1 MEIQDREELL
11 YQELTSEEFM
21 AERREAIRLVK
32 EILWEWNIN
41 EQKQWKRMPLKAVA
55 GRIKTPK
62 SLVEKLKKKGYAI
75 SLKSVERL
83 HDLAGVRAVC
93 GYLDDV
99 YRLREYI
106 LLYKGV
112 QVIAQKDYIAS
123 PKKSGYQSLHLLLKT
138 EAGLAELQIRT
149 IAMDYWSNLEHPVIY
164 KKGIYADE
172 KVGKELIR
180 YAGFLREVDGMLVAL
195 RLEREKRVK

>member
-41 EQKQWKRMPLKAVA
+41 EQKQWKRMPLKAVE

-62 SLVEKLKKKGYAI
+62 SIVEKLKKKGYAI

-123 PKKSGYQSLHLLLKT
+123 PQEEWVSEFTS
-138 EAGLAELQIRT
+138 A
-149 IAMDYWSNLEHPVIY
+149 S
-164 KKGIYADE
+164 
-172 KVGKELIR
+172 
-180 YAGFLREVDGMLVAL
+180 
-195 RLEREKRVK
+195 

>member
-41 EQKQWKRMPLKAVA
+41 EQKQWKRMPLKAVE

-62 SLVEKLKKKGYAI
+62 SIVEKLKKKGYAI

-138 EAGLAELQIRT
+138 EADLAELQIRT

>member
-11 YQELTSEEFM
+11 YQKLTSEEFM

-41 EQKQWKRMPLKAVA
+41 EQKQWKRMPLKAVE

-62 SLVEKLKKKGYAI
+62 SIVEKLKKKGYAI

-138 EAGLAELQIRT
+138 EADLAELQIRT